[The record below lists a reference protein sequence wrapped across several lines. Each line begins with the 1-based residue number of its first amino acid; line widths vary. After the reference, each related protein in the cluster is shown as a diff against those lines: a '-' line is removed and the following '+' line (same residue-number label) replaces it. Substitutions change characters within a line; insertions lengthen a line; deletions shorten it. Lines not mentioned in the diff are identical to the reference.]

1 MVDGRS
7 DTIVVRRSFHDP
19 GWDANKVGDFNG
31 DGKDDILWRNH
42 TTGENV
48 IWLMDG
54 RTVTSSVSIFTSTAW
69 AVSQVGDYNGD
80 GKDDLVWKSLGAG
93 GTALWLMNGTSP
105 ASTSVIL
112 ADSNWVMAPANGP

>member
-1 MVDGRS
+1 MDGLTPLS
-7 DTIVVRRSFHDP
+7 SGVLFTDP
-19 GWDANKVGDFNG
+19 SWDANKVGDFNG

-54 RTVTSSVSIFTSTAW
+54 RSVTSSVSIFTSTAW
-69 AVSQVGDYNGD
+69 ARFSTSADYNGD
-80 GKDDLVWKSLGAG
+80 GKADLVWKSPGAD

-112 ADSNWVMAPANGP
+112 SDSNWVMAPAKSP